1 MDNVSRQD
9 SKWNGV
15 SSTRLLQGDLVEW
28 SRPEVFV
35 PSGERL
41 STVIGDNLCVI
52 AFAFML
58 IDVITKLEKKWLGPS
73 PPKYAKQS
81 DWWRG
86 TNLVSRASEYQNYR
100 AFNDMPLTASSSLTW
115 QIYRRR

>member
-9 SKWNGV
+9 SQWNGV
-15 SSTRLLQGDLVEW
+15 SSTRLLEGDLAEW
-28 SRPEVFV
+28 NRPEVLV

-52 AFAFML
+52 AFAFAL
-58 IDVITKLEKKWLGPS
+58 IDVITKLEKKWFGPL
-73 PPKYAKQS
+73 PPEYPKQG

-86 TNLVSRASEYQNYR
+86 TNSVCHASKYPNYP
-100 AFNDMPLTASSSLTW
+100 AFSNMPLAASSSLT
-115 QIYRRR
+115 